1 VEQLDTGLDPDDGAG
16 RDQLRDLVV
25 GQVAEQ
31 RQRAEILDAQHRTQ

>member
-1 VEQLDTGLDPDDGAG
+1 VEQFDTGFDPDDRAG

-31 RQRAEILDAQHRTQ
+31 R